1 MAQQEYASAT
11 DMTQLGIAAAAV
23 STLDAATQTAHR
35 LKASAR
41 VATFL
46 RKVHSLPFAVV
57 PDEVTEYTVAIAQWT
72 MLLRRGFN
80 PESNVD
86 ATVRERYLDAIEDL
100 ERIASGAV
108 ELEPGAD
115 ATAAT
120 EEGGPLCES
129 ETKHEWLYGVDAL
142 LEAESDGL

>member
-1 MAQQEYASAT
+1 MAQQEYATAT
-11 DMTQLGIAAAAV
+11 DMTQLGISAAAV
-23 STLDAATQTAHR
+23 SSLDADTQTAHR

-46 RKVHSLPFAVV
+46 RKVHTLPFDVV

-86 ATVRERYLDAIEDL
+86 ATIRERYLDAIKDL

-108 ELEPGAD
+108 ELEPGVD
-115 ATAAT
+115 ATPNV
-120 EEGGPLCES
+120 EEAGPLCES
-129 ETKHEWLYGVDAL
+129 EEKHEWLFGVDAL
-142 LEAESDGL
+142 AAGEEDGL